1 MHHFPPFFYYQS
13 KKLIIILLFLLFFI
27 NFAVGN
33 KTNTI
38 INSTFASKDNS
49 W

>member
-1 MHHFPPFFYYQS
+1 MLHFPPFFYYQS

-33 KTNTI
+33 KNKY
-38 INSTFASKDNS
+38 NNKLNFSK
-49 W
+49 

>member
-1 MHHFPPFFYYQS
+1 MLHFPLFFIISQ

-33 KTNTI
+33 KNKY
-38 INSTFASKDNS
+38 NNKLNFRK
-49 W
+49 

>member
-1 MHHFPPFFYYQS
+1 MLHFPLFFIISQ

-38 INSTFASKDNS
+38 IKI
-49 W
+49 

>member
-1 MHHFPPFFYYQS
+1 MLHFPLFFIISQ